1 MENQKLSQEELQQI
15 ADLQT
20 RNRAIVQELG
30 EIELVRLNVERRRA
44 NADAFLAE
52 LRQAEADFGKSLSEK
67 YGDGTVDLSTG
78 EFVPAPAPEAPA
90 VEESAE

>member
-15 ADLQT
+15 ADLQN

-30 EIELVRLNVERRRA
+30 EIELVKLNVERRRD
-44 NADAFLAE
+44 NAEAFLAE
-52 LRQAEADFGKSLSEK
+52 LRQAEADFGKALSEK

-78 EFVPAPAPEAPA
+78 EFVAAPAPAEAPA
-90 VEESAE
+90 EESAE